1 MDMREQ
7 KNTRSPLATI
17 DDKRTRLEE
26 FFFKLCNWRDEPD
39 LLTLKVLLQKDM
51 VRINIKDKKRQTAL
65 FHASSLGNVE
75 AVKILVKNGA
85 DITLRNINHIGPFGI
100 ALHKVFTQSK
110 AKQLDYINICKIL
123 ARRRVKTG
131 QKFKGGDKDVAEIYN
146 TIENEDI
153 YDEIFENNS
162 SKSSSTRSK
171 RSNKGKG
178 TRKQPIFAHP
188 LMESISSISPGTTE
202 SGSSESS

>member
-1 MDMREQ
+1 MEALEQ
-7 KNTRSPLATI
+7 KTRREPLATI
-17 DDKRTRLEE
+17 DDKRTRLEK
-26 FFFKLCNWRDEPD
+26 FFFQLCSWRDEAD
-39 LLTLKVLLQKDM
+39 LSTLKVLVEKDM

-65 FHASSLGNVE
+65 FHASTLGNVE

-110 AKQLDYINICKIL
+110 EKQVDYIDICKIL

-131 QKFKGGDKDVAEIYN
+131 EKFKGNDKDIGKIYN
-146 TIENEDI
+146 TIENEQI
-153 YDEIFENNS
+153 YDKIFENNS

-171 RSNKGKG
+171 RSNKSKG

-188 LMESISSISPGTTE
+188 SMDYISPISPGTTE
-202 SGSSESS
+202 SS